1 MDNWQMGS
9 MIEPVKTLAA
19 QIGQFVGNLLMVVVI
34 LIVGWLISKF
44 IKNLVLKLL
53 KTIKL
58 DGISEKV
65 GLKELLGKGG
75 IKYSLSELM
84 AVVCY
89 WLCLL
94 IAMVVAVNALGL
106 TIAADLLNKIVL
118 YIPNII
124 AAVFIIILGMFTAT
138 LLKNIVQTAANNAG
152 LYQSKFLAKLV
163 EVVVIVFTVI
173 MTLEQL
179 SIGGKVIE
187 LIISIVLG
195 SMGLALGLAFGL
207 GCKDIAGKFVSDF
220 VDKIKSKQ

>member
-44 IKNLVLKLL
+44 IKSLVLKLL